1 MDSAERQKCF
11 AEGRDVEP
19 PRTADDED
27 ALLILPSHTPPRL
40 GFGAMSTSESG
51 VGLDLCE
58 AEQSALARKYVLKSE
73 LYVDEPWSH
82 AGPRSVSPFSP
93 CAASRMPHIFAAARL
108 SRDSVLWDLG
118 CGDGRVLHEAA
129 ARYGCRCVGVEIDAP
144 CLDRCRARADAMGP
158 DVASV
163 CTWHLAD
170 MTAIPP
176 GSLGADD
183 ALAPGVPSPSVLL
196 IFITGHGLVALS
208 PWLKREWLYAP
219 TPFAVVTCVEALDA
233 CIDYELGV
241 FGQGGESRVGGVSR
255 PDARQVRRV
264 RHPEGRRVG
273 GVGGDATGTPRMRP
287 ERRRRPQTRR
297 RQAGPRRRRFPRAS
311 RVGPAVSAGGPG
323 HRLEPRRGHGRR
335 DVSVRVGGD
344 DVGRRRRRSRRGLVG
359 GGGCVP

>member
-1 MDSAERQKCF
+1 MRRRGRIRGEGGADTEARVGVLNWTRPSAKIVLQPSSRTF
-11 AEGRDVEP
+11 EP
-19 PRTADDED
+19 PGTADDED

-58 AEQSALARKYVLKSE
+58 AEQSALAREYVLKSE

-163 CTWHLAD
+163 CTWHLA
-170 MTAIPP
+170 
-176 GSLGADD
+176 G
-183 ALAPGVPSPSVLL
+183 
-196 IFITGHGLVALS
+196 
-208 PWLKREWLYAP
+208 P
-219 TPFAVVTCVEALDA
+219 TREAL
-233 CIDYELGV
+233 GN
-241 FGQGGESRVGGVSR
+241 RH
-255 PDARQVRRV
+255 RR
-264 RHPEGRRVG
+264 
-273 GVGGDATGTPRMRP
+273 
-287 ERRRRPQTRR
+287 
-297 RQAGPRRRRFPRAS
+297 
-311 RVGPAVSAGGPG
+311 GPA
-323 HRLEPRRGHGRR
+323 
-335 DVSVRVGGD
+335 
-344 DVGRRRRRSRRGLVG
+344 
-359 GGGCVP
+359 